1 MADDSPAYRGICR
14 KHHYQRYHV
23 QQSDAG
29 KPRKIICKTAK
40 LVAGQVDGY
49 RTAASQSIPVED
61 GMQIKITGE
70 GHSAMR
76 GGTNGDLLLVI
87 NEIPHATLRRDG
99 QNLFYTKIISVM
111 DAMLGCEISVP
122 CLDGNYKVKIDPGTQ
137 SGAVVKLRNKGLPA
151 IKGYGSGTGDL
162 YVKILVWI
170 PHRLSKNE
178 KDQLEAMKYSNSFTP
193 DPTREDKAIFDK
205 EKNIF

>member
-61 GMQIKITGE
+61 GMQITFHAMSLPTARLVWHCPFLNVFGADDGKVFGE
-70 GHSAMR
+70 NYHDYM
-76 GGTNGDLLLVI
+76 LV
-87 NEIPHATLRRDG
+87 R
-99 QNLFYTKIISVM
+99 
-111 DAMLGCEISVP
+111 
-122 CLDGNYKVKIDPGTQ
+122 LDGEC
-137 SGAVVKLRNKGLPA
+137 
-151 IKGYGSGTGDL
+151 
-162 YVKILVWI
+162 W
-170 PHRLSKNE
+170 
-178 KDQLEAMKYSNSFTP
+178 
-193 DPTREDKAIFDK
+193 
-205 EKNIF
+205 